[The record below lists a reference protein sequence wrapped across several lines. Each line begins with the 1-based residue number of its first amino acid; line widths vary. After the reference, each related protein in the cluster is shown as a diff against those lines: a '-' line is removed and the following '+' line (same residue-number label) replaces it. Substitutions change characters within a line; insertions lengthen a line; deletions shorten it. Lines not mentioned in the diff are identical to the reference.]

1 MADYIP
7 PVQSKISQI
16 FDVIVLLVLAVGALY
31 VPLFM
36 GLAGSAQTSIVPEN
50 PTWET
55 LGQNATMV
63 EKWNELG
70 YATAADAAELITAR
84 FDYSFSLLSLLV
96 TIVVVVGYYVIA
108 LRFSDKEYRDV
119 INEKFGRK

>member
-36 GLAGSAQTSIVPEN
+36 NLAGSAQTSNVPDN
-50 PTWET
+50 PTWES
-55 LGQNATMV
+55 LGQNPTMV

-70 YATAADAAELITAR
+70 YANAADAAEMITAR
-84 FDYSFSLLSLLV
+84 FDYSFSILSLLV
-96 TIVVVVGYYVIA
+96 MIVVVVGYYAIV
-108 LRFSDKEYRDV
+108 LRFSGKEYTDV
-119 INEKFGRK
+119 ISEKFGDK